1 MSKVCYPFKFNSSSL
16 SVEDFNSF
24 VSAQWAL
31 FDAVV
36 PGHFSSFQSL
46 IFKLSK
52 LLGAIIIWEVAEKKK
67 EEALLVSI
75 EEQIR
80 CMDDAIADDFLCS

>member
-1 MSKVCYPFKFNSSSL
+1 M
-16 SVEDFNSF
+16 EDFNSF

-31 FDAVV
+31 FDTEG

-46 IFKLSK
+46 IFELSK
-52 LLGAIIIWEVAEKKK
+52 LWGAVIIWEVAEKKK

-75 EEQIR
+75 EEHIR
-80 CMDDAIADDFLCS
+80 GLDDAIADDFLCS